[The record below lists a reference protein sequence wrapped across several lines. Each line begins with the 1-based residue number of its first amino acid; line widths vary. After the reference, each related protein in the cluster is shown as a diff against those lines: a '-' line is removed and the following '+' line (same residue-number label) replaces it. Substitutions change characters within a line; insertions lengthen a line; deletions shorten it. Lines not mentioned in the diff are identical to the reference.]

1 MLPPKQI
8 KIRIKAFSAWLA
20 THKRNRFSE
29 MNQHQSK
36 QTLVYIMHQHFQFS
50 THMDQ
55 RSGTPAHGIHPDTML
70 GKTRRSGDGI
80 FLSFTWELAAR
91 ERNEIVALFKFLPS
105 ESVMRNT

>member
-1 MLPPKQI
+1 
-8 KIRIKAFSAWLA
+8 
-20 THKRNRFSE
+20 
-29 MNQHQSK
+29 
-36 QTLVYIMHQHFQFS
+36 
-50 THMDQ
+50 MDQ

-80 FLSFTWELAAR
+80 FLSFTWELAGR